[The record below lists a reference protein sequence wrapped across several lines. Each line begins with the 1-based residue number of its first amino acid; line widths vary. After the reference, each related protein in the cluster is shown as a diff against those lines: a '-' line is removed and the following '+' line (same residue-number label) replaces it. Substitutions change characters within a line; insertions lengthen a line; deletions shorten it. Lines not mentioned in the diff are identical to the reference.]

1 MLIII
6 ITFLLGVVASSN
18 DYKSEN
24 LSADV
29 NFQGQDTQRLC
40 QIINISSDGEAERT
54 EYFTVALRRPVSGR
68 ELAACQVAITDK
80 DGGKHRV
87 VYLAEYN
94 LSNTLSQLYD
104 RSL

>member
-1 MLIII
+1 MA
-6 ITFLLGVVASSN
+6 V
-18 DYKSEN
+18 D
-24 LSADV
+24 
-29 NFQGQDTQRLC
+29 FQDQDALQVC
-40 QIINISSDGEAERT
+40 QTINISSDGEAERT
-54 EYFTVALRRPVSGR
+54 EYFTVVLHRLVLGR
-68 ELAACQVAITDK
+68 ELAACQVAIIDK